1 MDDVADALD
10 DVKDPEARLALS
22 YGELLSQ
29 AIQQRQ
35 LAADAQAV
43 AEVAAENQPAAA
55 AAAAEEEDAGALTA
69 EAAMESILAAL
80 PEPAVLVPLPAAVP
94 AVAVQRQE
102 QEEVDDFLASVLA
115 SPSPQD
121 AAQLPA
127 VPEGPAVATAAAA
140 LGAAAPEAAAAAE
153 PATEPAAA
161 AGAGVG
167 AENSAAS
174 AEREG
179 SGSPPPE
186 PVLPMTAEQRRL
198 LHWHWAN
205 LEYGCSARLEE
216 VRHAVLRCAAHALL
230 RSMLPASQLLLP
242 APAAAFPSHPPH
254 SFAQLTGCRRN
265 PPCPCP
271 ALPYAALLLQIS
283 APHWNQ
289 DEDSGGFGGAHCM
302 VVGGYDAAFKALAAT
317 LGDSLHL
324 NTPVVEVGHRASL
337 LLLLP
342 LLLPL
347 LLLLPLPFAQPPSL
361 PVVLG
366 CAHPTTQPAHFVPAA
381 SPSVAHM
388 QLCPATALW
397 YCCRFVMRVR
407 VP

>member
-1 MDDVADALD
+1 
-10 DVKDPEARLALS
+10 
-22 YGELLSQ
+22 
-29 AIQQRQ
+29 
-35 LAADAQAV
+35 
-43 AEVAAENQPAAA
+43 
-55 AAAAEEEDAGALTA
+55 
-69 EAAMESILAAL
+69 MESILAAL

-121 AAQLPA
+121 AA

-140 LGAAAPEAAAAAE
+140 LGSAAAPEAAAAAE

-161 AGAGVG
+161 AGAGVE

-230 RSMLPASQLLLP
+230 CSMLPASQLLLP

-265 PPCPCP
+265 RPALPLPCP
-271 ALPYAALLLQIS
+271 ALCCPSPADLGAALE
-283 APHWNQ
+283 P
-289 DEDSGGFGGAHCM
+289 
-302 VVGGYDAAFKALAAT
+302 
-317 LGDSLHL
+317 
-324 NTPVVEVGHRASL
+324 R
-337 LLLLP
+337 
-342 LLLPL
+342 
-347 LLLLPLPFAQPPSL
+347 
-361 PVVLG
+361 
-366 CAHPTTQPAHFVPAA
+366 
-381 SPSVAHM
+381 
-388 QLCPATALW
+388 
-397 YCCRFVMRVR
+397 
-407 VP
+407 